1 MHGGAAGSGAP
12 SGRRNGNFKTGAFTK
27 EGLALM
33 KHLNMLARQLRAL
46 KKP

>member
-1 MHGGAAGSGAP
+1 MHGGTHGSGAP
-12 SGRRNGNFKTGAFTK
+12 SGSRNGNFRTGAFTK

-33 KHLNMLARQLRAL
+33 RHLNMLARQLRAL